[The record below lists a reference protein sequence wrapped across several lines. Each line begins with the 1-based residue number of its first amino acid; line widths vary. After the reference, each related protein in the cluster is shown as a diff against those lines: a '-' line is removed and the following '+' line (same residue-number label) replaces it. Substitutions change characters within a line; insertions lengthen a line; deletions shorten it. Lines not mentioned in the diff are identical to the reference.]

1 MAEVFVRRLSR
12 WQAEQQREAVADVY
26 AEAYRRVPGEES
38 RDRRERDRQEF
49 LETFAEDVQR
59 PGFDMVVA
67 SGGNKPA
74 AYAYG
79 FVLDRAGEWWRALS
93 GEVPW
98 DWDIEELTV
107 SGQVLALAGL
117 MVLPAH
123 RRGGVATRLVEQLLI
138 RTDAALVAARVDPA
152 NEAAVGALRSW
163 GWTRLGAVAP
173 SVVASD
179 APPVVSSDAS
189 PAAASDASPAAA
201 SDGTAATVPFTTAV
215 PVVGSGTVTDIW
227 SRALTS

>member
-1 MAEVFVRRLSR
+1 MAEVFIRRLSR
-12 WQAEQQREAVADVY
+12 WQAEQQREAVADVHV
-26 AEAYRRVPGEES
+26 EAYPRVHGEEFP
-38 RDRRERDRQEF
+38 DRQEF
-49 LETFAEDVQR
+49 LATFAEDVQR

-98 DWDIEELTV
+98 DCDIEELTV
-107 SGQVLALAGL
+107 SGQVFALAGL
-117 MVLPAH
+117 MVLPAN
-123 RRGGVATRLVEQLLI
+123 RREGVATRLVEQLLI

-173 SVVASD
+173 
-179 APPVVSSDAS
+179 PVSMSDAS
-189 PAAASDASPAAA
+189 
-201 SDGTAATVPFTTAV
+201 SDGRAATVPFTAVSV
-215 PVVGSGTVTDIW
+215 PVVGSGTDTDIW

>member
-1 MAEVFVRRLSR
+1 MAEVFIRRLSR

-26 AEAYRRVPGEES
+26 VEAYRRVHGDES
-38 RDRRERDRQEF
+38 PDRQAF

-107 SGQVLALAGL
+107 SGQVFALAGL

-123 RRGGVATRLVEQLLI
+123 RRDGVATRLVEQLLI

-152 NEAAVGALRSW
+152 NEAAVAALRSW
-163 GWTRLGAVAP
+163 GWTKVGAVAP
-173 SVVASD
+173 PVASSD
-179 APPVVSSDAS
+179 RAADRAADGAVDGALDGALDGAAP
-189 PAAASDASPAAA
+189 
-201 SDGTAATVPFTTAV
+201 TVPFTAV
-215 PVVGSGTVTDIW
+215 PVVGSGTATDIW
-227 SRALTS
+227 SRMLTS

>member
-1 MAEVFVRRLSR
+1 MFIRRLSR

-26 AEAYRRVPGEES
+26 VEAYRQG
-38 RDRRERDRQEF
+38 RDRQGF

-79 FVLDRAGEWWRALS
+79 F
-93 GEVPW
+93 
-98 DWDIEELTV
+98 DIEEPAV
-107 SGQVLALAGL
+107 SGQVFALAGL

-123 RRGGVATRLVEQLLI
+123 RRDGVATRLVEQLLI
-138 RTDAALVAARVDPA
+138 RTDAVLVAARVDPG
-152 NEAAVGALRSW
+152 NEAAVAALRSW
-163 GWTRLGAVAP
+163 GWTRLGAVA
-173 SVVASD
+173 
-179 APPVVSSDAS
+179 APVGSSDS
-189 PAAASDASPAAA
+189 S
-201 SDGTAATVPFTTAV
+201 SDGTAATAPFTAV
-215 PVVGSGTVTDIW
+215 PVVGSGTVTDVW

>member
-1 MAEVFVRRLSR
+1 MDTDVPGGVQVAEVFIRRLSR

-26 AEAYRRVPGEES
+26 VEAYRQG
-38 RDRRERDRQEF
+38 RDRQGF

-79 FVLDRAGEWWRALS
+79 F
-93 GEVPW
+93 
-98 DWDIEELTV
+98 DIEEPAV
-107 SGQVLALAGL
+107 SGQVFALAGL

-123 RRGGVATRLVEQLLI
+123 RRDGVATRLVEQLLI
-138 RTDAALVAARVDPA
+138 RTDAVLVAARVDPG
-152 NEAAVGALRSW
+152 NEAAVAALRSW
-163 GWTRLGAVAP
+163 GWTRLGAVA
-173 SVVASD
+173 
-179 APPVVSSDAS
+179 APVGSSDS
-189 PAAASDASPAAA
+189 S
-201 SDGTAATVPFTTAV
+201 SDGTAATAPFTAV
-215 PVVGSGTVTDIW
+215 PVVGSGTVTDVW

>member
-1 MAEVFVRRLSR
+1 MYRPGGVHVAEVFVRRLSR

-26 AEAYRRVPGEES
+26 VEAYAYRRVPGEELRDRQE
-38 RDRRERDRQEF
+38 RDRREF

-67 SGGNKPA
+67 SGGSKPV

-79 FVLDRAGEWWRALS
+79 FALDRGGEWWRALS

-107 SGQVLALAGL
+107 SGQVFALAGL

-163 GWTRLGAVAP
+163 GWTKLGAVAAP
-173 SVVASD
+173 VASSDGGVD
-179 APPVVSSDAS
+179 AVMDG
-189 PAAASDASPAAA
+189 AASA
-201 SDGTAATVPFTTAV
+201 VPLTAV
-215 PVVGSGTVTDIW
+215 PVGGSGTVTDIW

>member
-26 AEAYRRVPGEES
+26 VEAYRRVPGEEP

-107 SGQVLALAGL
+107 SGQVFALAGL

-173 SVVASD
+173 PGTVSD
-179 APPVVSSDAS
+179 APRVVSSDAS
-189 PAAASDASPAAA
+189 SAAA
-201 SDGTAATVPFTTAV
+201 SDGTAATVPFTAV

>member
-26 AEAYRRVPGEES
+26 VEAYRRVPGEES

-107 SGQVLALAGL
+107 SGQVFALAGL

-152 NEAAVGALRSW
+152 NGAAVGALRSW

-173 SVVASD
+173 PPGTVSD
-179 APPVVSSDAS
+179 APPVVSSDAPRVVS
-189 PAAASDASPAAA
+189 SDASSAAA
-201 SDGTAATVPFTTAV
+201 SDGTAATVPFTAV

>member
-1 MAEVFVRRLSR
+1 MAEVFIRRLSR

-26 AEAYRRVPGEES
+26 VEAHRRVPGEES
-38 RDRRERDRQEF
+38 RDRQEF

-107 SGQVLALAGL
+107 SGQVFALAGL
-117 MVLPAH
+117 MVVPAH

-163 GWTRLGAVAP
+163 GWTKLGAVAAP
-173 SVVASD
+173 VAS
-179 APPVVSSDAS
+179 
-189 PAAASDASPAAA
+189 
-201 SDGTAATVPFTTAV
+201 SDGGADGGVNEGVNGASSAVPFTAIPAV
-215 PVVGSGTVTDIW
+215 PAVAAVGSGTTTDIW
-227 SRALTS
+227 SRPLTS